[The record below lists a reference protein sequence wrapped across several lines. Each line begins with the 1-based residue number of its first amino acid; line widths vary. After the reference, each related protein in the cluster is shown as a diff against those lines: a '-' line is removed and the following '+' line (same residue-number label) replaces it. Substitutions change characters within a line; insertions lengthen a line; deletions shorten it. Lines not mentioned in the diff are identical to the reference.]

1 MNKNKEK
8 FDHLINNLER
18 NSLKYSIFNY
28 ESGRRAFLLL
38 GQGNLRRWLES
49 LLPNTRLILEPK
61 IIGSSIAIQ
70 YIQGKLNKAINENC
84 RDITKE
90 VKSLGI
96 IPKSIPIM
104 KTLEIQ
110 GILYKKNRSN
120 TNKKPELKNIQKSS
134 SDINGF
140 NFCTFQIFHCKLNH
154 YKALQELKKLNFE
167 IPETQFTKYISDV
180 EIYYQC
186 WKKGH
191 LFQSYPTSGIV
202 LKINSRKLQKHLGQ
216 NNLSINWAYS
226 IK

>member
-18 NSLKYSIFNY
+18 NSLKDSIFNY

-61 IIGSSIAIQ
+61 IIGSSIGIQ

-110 GILYKKNRSN
+110 GILYKKKIDPIQTKNRN
-120 TNKKPELKNIQKSS
+120 
-134 SDINGF
+134 
-140 NFCTFQIFHCKLNH
+140 
-154 YKALQELKKLNFE
+154 
-167 IPETQFTKYISDV
+167 
-180 EIYYQC
+180 
-186 WKKGH
+186 
-191 LFQSYPTSGIV
+191 
-202 LKINSRKLQKHLGQ
+202 
-216 NNLSINWAYS
+216 
-226 IK
+226 